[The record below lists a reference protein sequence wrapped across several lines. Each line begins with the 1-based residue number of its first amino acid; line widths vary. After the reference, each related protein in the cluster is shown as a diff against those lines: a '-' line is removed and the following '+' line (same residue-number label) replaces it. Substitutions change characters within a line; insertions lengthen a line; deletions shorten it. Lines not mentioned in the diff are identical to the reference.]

1 MAIVDPVVFLDQNNS
16 PVTHGRAPNDPTG
29 GRLPTGVTGDL
40 EAPAN
45 PRDHLAVATMR
56 IDVEAMHQ
64 RIGDLIE

>member
-1 MAIVDPVVFLDQNNS
+1 
-16 PVTHGRAPNDPTG
+16 
-29 GRLPTGVTGDL
+29 VTGDL